1 MESIVIREYQDY
13 REAEI
18 INLYRSVGWSA
29 YYDRPETLKAA
40 LESSLLVLGAYA
52 EGRLVGLARVVGDG
66 ATVVFLQD
74 ILVMPAYQRRGIGR
88 RLIADI
94 LRRYG
99 HVRQFHLMTDD
110 VPETVGFYQAV
121 GFTPVE
127 KLHCRAFTR
136 TRYGI

>member
-1 MESIVIREYQDY
+1 MDQIVIGKYQGDRE
-13 REAEI
+13 EEVLK
-18 INLYRSVGWSA
+18 LYRSVGWSG
-29 YYDRPETLKAA
+29 YYDRPEMLKAA
-40 LESSLLVLGAYA
+40 LEGSLLVLSACA
-52 EGRLVGLARVVGDG
+52 EGHLVGLARVVGDG
-66 ATVVFLQD
+66 ASVVFLQD

-88 RLIADI
+88 RLIAEL

-136 TRYGI
+136 TRYGK